1 MELQILGAHNCEIRE
16 ARLTSLL
23 LDRVIAI
30 DVGGL
35 TSSLTLEQQEEIKAV
50 LITHHHFDHIRDL
63 ATLGMNRYNSGPV
76 SVYALESVLDVISR
90 YLLDG
95 TLYPDF
101 RARPSPDK
109 PSLRLCPVEPYKE
122 VTIEG
127 YAVLPLP
134 VNHCI
139 PTVGYQVTA
148 PDSKSLFYTGDTGGN
163 DAALWEHVTA
173 DLLITET
180 TVPNKYSDIA
190 EETGHL
196 TPQSLK
202 QELVNLQ
209 KVRGSL
215 PPVAI
220 VHMSPRIED
229 EIRREIA
236 QVAAELGADIT
247 PAHEGMRIAV

>member
-1 MELQILGAHNCEIRE
+1 MELRILGAHNCETRD

-23 LDRVIAI
+23 LDRSIAI

-35 TSSLTLEQQEEIKAV
+35 TSSLTFEEQEQIKAV

-76 SVYALESVLDVISR
+76 SVYALESVLDIISR

-101 RARPSPDK
+101 RTRPSPEE
-109 PSLRLCPVEPYKE
+109 PSLKLCTVEPHKE
-122 VTIEG
+122 VTIQG
-127 YAVLPLP
+127 YTVLPLP

-139 PTVGYQVTA
+139 PTIGYRVTA
-148 PDSKSLFYTGDTGGN
+148 PDNKSLFYTGDTGRN
-163 DAALWEHVTA
+163 DTSLWEDASA
-173 DLLITET
+173 DLFITEV
-180 TVPNKYSDIA
+180 TVPNKYQDIA

-202 QELVNLQ
+202 QELIDFQ
-209 KVRGSL
+209 KSRGNL
-215 PPVAI
+215 PPTVI
-220 VHMSPRIED
+220 VHMSPHIED

-236 QVAAELGADIT
+236 QVAAEMGADIT
-247 PAHEGMRIAV
+247 PAHEGMRIVV

>member
-1 MELQILGAHNCEIRE
+1 MELQILGAHNCETRD

-35 TSSLTLEQQEEIKAV
+35 TSSLSLQEQEEIKAV

-95 TLYPDF
+95 KLYPDF
-101 RARPSPDK
+101 RIRPSTEK
-109 PSLRLCPVEPYKE
+109 PSLRLCPIEPYKE
-122 VTIEG
+122 VSIEG

-139 PTVGYQVTA
+139 PTVGYQITA
-148 PDSKSLFYTGDTGGN
+148 LDSKSLFYTGDTGTN
-163 DAALWEHVTA
+163 DARLWEHVTA

-202 QELVNLQ
+202 QELLDFQ
-209 KVRGSL
+209 KARGSL

-220 VHMSPRIED
+220 VHMSPHIED
-229 EIRREIA
+229 DIRREIA

-247 PAHEGMRIAV
+247 PAYEGMRIAV